1 MKLVYSGAES
11 VIVFEKEISNYYNL
25 PFADM
30 YNDLQSI
37 AKETYSKDERII
49 ITAYGETEFGIWK
62 HFFRIVEYLNIPT
75 YFVHFFTNNS
85 HTEELINTYCK
96 DIVNCTINDVKIL
109 KMQRNTRFD
118 YPDTICI
125 TPFTNLEI
133 KTNGDYRSCCQTSHY
148 FYRDKSRMNIL
159 SDSVIDAWK
168 SKDYESF
175 REDFLSG
182 KKSSY
187 CDYCWK
193 SENAGLPS
201 KRTRDLKQ
209 PIAFT
214 TDFFNVQNSPSTV
227 DLKIGFSCNS
237 KCRICFHGRSS
248 AWYKED
254 KKFGIQRPELHEVD
268 YTFKTTSEFWRD
280 FGKDLQELK
289 SIKLIGGEP
298 MLDTK
303 HIALLKTLPK
313 NISISYNTNGTIY
326 NNELVKELLQF
337 QKVTLV
343 FSIDN
348 INEKFSYERHGTVK
362 WDIVEENIEKYNK
375 CNFDLHLHCTVS
387 IFNVLDLD
395 DVAQFALDNNLK
407 ISFNF
412 LSHPEYFSVYNIK
425 NTDYVAKKLKAS
437 KFEYVQ
443 NLANKFKDYIYHGLE
458 KELMTELDIIDA
470 RRNENF
476 KETYPEIAKIVS
488 QF

>member
-1 MKLVYSGAES
+1 
-11 VIVFEKEISNYYNL
+11 VIIFKKEITEYYNQ

-30 YNDLQSI
+30 FNDLQSI
-37 AKETYSKDERII
+37 AKETYNTDEMIV

-75 YFVHFFTNNS
+75 YFIHFSTNSS
-85 HTEELINTYCK
+85 HAKELITAYCK
-96 DIVNCTINDVKIL
+96 DTVNCTINDIKIL
-109 KMQRNTRFD
+109 KVQRNTRFD

-133 KTNGDYRSCCQTSHY
+133 KTNGDYRSCCEIQHY
-148 FYRDKSRMNIL
+148 FYRDKSKMNIL

-182 KKSSY
+182 KKPNY
-187 CDYCWK
+187 CDFCWK
-193 SENAGLPS
+193 SENLGLPS

-209 PIAFT
+209 PIAFI
-214 TDFFNVQNSPSTV
+214 TDFFNVQDSPTTV

-237 KCRICFHGRSS
+237 KCRICYYGRSS
-248 AWYKED
+248 TWYKED
-254 KKFGIQRPELHEVD
+254 KKFGIPRPELHEID

-289 SIKLIGGEP
+289 SLKLIGGEP

-326 NNELVKELLQF
+326 NDALVNELLKF

-348 INEKFSYERHGTVK
+348 INEKFNYERHSTVK
-362 WDIVEENIEKYNK
+362 WSTVEENIKKYNK

-395 DVAQFALDNNLK
+395 DVTHFALDNNLK

-412 LSHPEYFSVYNIK
+412 LQNPKYFSVYNIK
-425 NTDYVAKKLKAS
+425 NIDYIVKKLQAS

-443 NLANKFKDYIYHGLE
+443 NLANKFKDNIYHGLE
-458 KELMTELDIIDA
+458 KELVTELDIIDA

-476 KETYPEIAKIVS
+476 KETYPEMAKIMS
-488 QF
+488 L

>member
-193 SENAGLPS
+193 SENVGLPS

-237 KCRICFHGRSS
+237 KCRICFYGRSS